1 MAHNLVVESDAE
13 HGVTFRCTKCNAPI
27 EFVHPAFGEPN
38 PVQTDTGWVP
48 PENPEQWM
56 GPCND

>member
-1 MAHNLVVESDAE
+1 MESDTE

-38 PVQTDTGWVP
+38 PVQTDSGWVP